1 MLQSKIRRGE
11 LDREITFIKKTI
23 TVGASNADNITAWVE
38 VDTDPNVFARKKDLS
53 GQDVIVD
60 QQIQYAQR
68 TEWIIDY
75 RTDLTTE
82 NRLVYG
88 GKVYAILALMDHE
101 SGRDRYLTVMS
112 SLINTET
119 WT

>member
-1 MLQSKIRRGE
+1 MLHSKIRRGE
-11 LDREITFIKKTI
+11 LDREITFIKKTV

-38 VDTDPNVFARKKDLS
+38 IATDPNVFARKKDLS

-60 QQIQYAQR
+60 EQIQYAQR
-68 TEWIIDY
+68 TLWTTDY

-82 NRLVYG
+82 NRLVHG
-88 GKVYAILALMDHE
+88 GKVFAILSITDNE
-101 SGRDRYLTVMS
+101 SGRDRYLDIMS
-112 SLINTET
+112 SLINAET